1 MSIEA
6 GDFRYARARDG
17 SAHTTREQRTNH
29 CQKTSKGMLWMK
41 IRLKDRIRLT
51 VKFFRALGAEDQN
64 GVVAVIREGSLST
77 ILSGDISDKIVAEV
91 NNVLETKRP
100 D

>member
-1 MSIEA
+1 
-6 GDFRYARARDG
+6 
-17 SAHTTREQRTNH
+17 
-29 CQKTSKGMLWMK
+29 MK
-41 IRLKDRIRLT
+41 IRLKDRILLT
-51 VKFFRALGAEDQN
+51 TKFFKALGAKDQN

>member
-1 MSIEA
+1 
-6 GDFRYARARDG
+6 
-17 SAHTTREQRTNH
+17 
-29 CQKTSKGMLWMK
+29 MK
-41 IRLKDRIRLT
+41 IQWKTRILLT
-51 VKFFRALGAEDQN
+51 VKFFKALGMKDQN